1 MEETL
6 MRAFL
11 AALVVAARCSSGC
24 PSAYDRTYDKET
36 QLLEEQRRI
45 REQQEEA
52 QRQEAR
58 KYVAI
63 VLFAVGSAEID
74 EAGFREL
81 DWFLDQIRPYPQ
93 VAIDV
98 KGYTDSTGSEAR
110 NLPLS
115 NERAWAVQD
124 YLVSRG
130 IAADRI
136 FASGFGATDPAR
148 PNVDAKGR
156 TQNRRAEV
164 RVR

>member
-1 MEETL
+1 

-11 AALVVAARCSSGC
+11 PVLVVAALCSSGC
-24 PSAYDRTYDKET
+24 PSAYDRTYDQET

-45 REQQEEA
+45 REQREEA
-52 QRQEAR
+52 QRQEAQ

-63 VLFAVGSAEID
+63 VLFAVDSAEID

-81 DWFLDQIRPYPQ
+81 DWFLEKIGPYPH

-98 KGYTDSTGSEAR
+98 KGYTDATGSEAH
-110 NLPLS
+110 NQPLS
-115 NERAWAVQD
+115 NQRAWIVQD

-130 IAADRI
+130 IRADQI
-136 FASGFGATDPAR
+136 TASGFGDSDPAR
-148 PNVDAKGR
+148 PNVDSKGR

>member
-1 MEETL
+1 

-11 AALVVAARCSSGC
+11 PILVIAALCSSGC
-24 PSAYDRTYDKET
+24 PSAYDRTYDRET
-36 QLLEEQRRI
+36 QRLQELDQMRLQR
-45 REQQEEA
+45 EEA
-52 QRQEAR
+52 ERQEAR

-81 DWFLDQIRPYPQ
+81 NWFLEKIRPYPH
-93 VAIDV
+93 VSIDV
-98 KGYTDSTGSEAR
+98 KGYTDSTGSESR
-110 NLPLS
+110 NQPLS
-115 NERAWAVQD
+115 NQRAWVVQD
-124 YLVSRG
+124 YLVSQG
-130 IAADRI
+130 IPADRI

-148 PNVDAKGR
+148 PNVDSRGR

>member
-1 MEETL
+1 

-11 AALVVAARCSSGC
+11 AALVVAALCSSGC
-24 PSAYDRTYDKET
+24 PSAYDRTYERET
-36 QLLEEQRRI
+36 QLLEEQERI
-45 REQQEEA
+45 RQQREEA

-63 VLFAVGSAEID
+63 VLFAVDSA
-74 EAGFREL
+74 GEL
-81 DWFLDQIRPYPQ
+81 DWFLEKISPYPH

-110 NLPLS
+110 NQPLS
-115 NERAWAVQD
+115 DKRAWIVQD

-130 IAADRI
+130 IRADQI
-136 FASGFGATDPAR
+136 FASGFGASDPAR
-148 PNVDAKGR
+148 PNVDSKGR

>member
-1 MEETL
+1 
-6 MRAFL
+6 MRSLL
-11 AALVVAARCSSGC
+11 AALVGAALCSSGC
-24 PSAYDRTYDKET
+24 PSAYNRTYEKET
-36 QLLEEQRRI
+36 QLHEEQRRI

-52 QRQEAR
+52 QRQEAQ

-63 VLFAVGSAEID
+63 VLFAVDSAKID
-74 EAGFREL
+74 AAGYHEL
-81 DWFLDQIRPYPQ
+81 DWFLKQISSAPH

-98 KGYTDSTGSEAR
+98 KGYTDSTGSEAH

-115 NERAWAVQD
+115 NERARAVQD
-124 YLVSRG
+124 YLISRG
-130 IAADRI
+130 IAPDRI